1 MASTIL
7 APGVFLSVPDGSW
20 DVPILKSLGRR
31 PDLDEGGDVGL
42 PPAAEQ
48 RAQTVFETAGIILIL
63 LIALAGAWILIR
75 RRM

>member
-7 APGVFLSVPDGSW
+7 APSVLPSVPDGSCG
-20 DVPILKSLGRR
+20 VPILKSLGGR
-31 PDLDEGGDVGL
+31 PELDEGGDVGL

-48 RAQTVFETAGIILIL
+48 RAQTAFETAGIILIL